1 MRNIDVEQI
10 ARNVEELFKSACRA
24 YPPEVIPA
32 LEKAAE
38 SEELERAESFLR
50 LAVENAGIAEKT
62 GLALCQDTGMAVV
75 FAQIG
80 QDVHIT
86 GGLFEDA
93 VNEGVRRAYASLR
106 KE

>member
-62 GLALCQDTGMAVV
+62 GLALCQDTGNILFIVHQQNM
-75 FAQIG
+75 G
-80 QDVHIT
+80 QAHILSRS
-86 GGLFEDA
+86 GADYL
-93 VNEGVRRAYASLR
+93 
-106 KE
+106 

>member
-80 QDVHIT
+80 QNVHIT
-86 GGLFEDA
+86 GRSE
-93 VNEGVRRAYASLR
+93 ERRVG
-106 KE
+106 KECRSRWSPYH